1 MAAQIVLSGLEKTL
15 FPETTDWK
23 GVGTASSAFAR
34 TFDKLCRGSCPVKGK
49 TGTVSFQDKNHKGKT
64 LFGGLTNIKQLEDII
79 DGNIKISDYN
89 SVAIGVIVSEKGASD
104 VTNRAADVHMKLL
117 KYIFFD

>member
-1 MAAQIVLSGLEKTL
+1 M
-15 FPETTDWK
+15 PETADWK

-34 TFDKLCRGSCPVKGK
+34 TFDKICGYSCPVKGK

-64 LFGGLTNIKQLEDII
+64 LFGGLTNIKQLADLI
-79 DGNIKISDYN
+79 DGNIKVLDYK
-89 SVAIGVIVSEKGASD
+89 SVAIGVIVSEKGISD
-104 VTNRAADVHMKLL
+104 VTNRAADIHMKLL